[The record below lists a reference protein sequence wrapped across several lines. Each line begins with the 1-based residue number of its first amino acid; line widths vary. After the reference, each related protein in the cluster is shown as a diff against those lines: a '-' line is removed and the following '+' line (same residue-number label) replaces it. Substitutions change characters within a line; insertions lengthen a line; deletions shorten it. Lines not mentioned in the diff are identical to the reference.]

1 MAGHRIRKGGGGMD
15 GKIFQSGSR
24 AVVLIACLA
33 VTTPGEVI
41 AQGGDGFLFKE
52 PTVTLKFESGFGFQQ
67 ASSDIYD
74 FLMAEQTIGERD
86 FDSPYIGGEL
96 GVRLSNQ
103 IDIAIAVGY
112 QGSSTQSELRDWV
125 DLDDL
130 PITQVTELQQIPV
143 TASLK
148 FYPFGRG
155 RSLGRFAWVPQT
167 ISPFIGAGVGVISY
181 DLRLH
186 GDFVDYE
193 TYDIFYDTLS
203 LDSEGDA
210 FLARASAGFN
220 ISFSNQFLFTIE
232 GRYGWSDGD
241 LDGDFIGFEQID
253 LDGLQLIGGL
263 AVRF

>member
-1 MAGHRIRKGGGGMD
+1 MNDRIL
-15 GKIFQSGSR
+15 QSGLR

-33 VTTPGEVI
+33 VATPGEVL
-41 AQGGDGFLFKE
+41 AQGGDGFLYKE
-52 PTVTLKFESGFGFQQ
+52 PTLTVKFETGYGFQQ

-74 FLMAEQTIGERD
+74 FLMTEHTLDARD
-86 FDSPYIGGEL
+86 FDGPYLGGEL
-96 GVRLSNQ
+96 GIRLSNTV
-103 IDIAIAVGY
+103 DIALAVGY
-112 QGSSTQSELRDWV
+112 QQSSTQSEFREWV
-125 DLDDL
+125 DQDNL
-130 PITQVTELQQIPV
+130 PINQVTELTQIPA

-155 RSLGRFAWVPQT
+155 HSLGRFAWVPRT
-167 ISPFIGAGVGVISY
+167 ISPFIGAGVGLISY
-181 DLRLH
+181 DLRQQ

-193 TYDIFYDTLS
+193 TYDVFFDTF
-203 LDSEGDA
+203 DSDDDA

-220 ISFSNQFLFTIE
+220 ISLSNQFLFTVE